1 MSSAQ
6 TEKQAQWRACSP
18 ERLFRWLYRAKARE
32 RGKAK
37 VSRAAL
43 RVQSGSIAGEDRK
56 RNDMKTR
63 IIGTGSCLPKTVVTN
78 DDLSK
83 YMDTSDE
90 WISSRTGIRERHL
103 AVEETTASMSIEAAK
118 RAMENANVTAA
129 EIDLIILGT
138 VSGDFVTP
146 ACACEVQ
153 AAIGADRAVAFDI
166 NAACSGFMF
175 ALNIA
180 NAYIQAG
187 LYRTA
192 LILGAETLSK
202 IVDWEDRSTCVLFG
216 DGAGAAVVRGDENCG
231 MLSFDQGSDGAK
243 GDVLACPGRANNNP
257 LIKADQTLRYVHMD
271 GQEVY
276 KFAVTTVPAS
286 LQKTIEAAGLTPS
299 DIDYFALHQAN
310 IRIIQSVSKR
320 LHVSDDKFPISLDHC
335 GNISA
340 ASVPILLD
348 EMNRKGL
355 LKPGMKVALS
365 GFGGGLTWAS
375 AVIEW

>member
-1 MSSAQ
+1 
-6 TEKQAQWRACSP
+6 
-18 ERLFRWLYRAKARE
+18 
-32 RGKAK
+32 
-37 VSRAAL
+37 
-43 RVQSGSIAGEDRK
+43 
-56 RNDMKTR
+56 MKTR
-63 IIGTGSCLPKTVVTN
+63 IIGTGSCLPGTVVTN

-83 YMDTSDE
+83 VMDTSDE

-103 AVEETTASMSIEAAK
+103 VKEETTASMSVEAAK
-118 RAMENANVTAA
+118 RAMKDAGVAA
-129 EIDLIILGT
+129 EEIDLIILGT
-138 VSGDFVTP
+138 VSADFVTP

-153 AAIGADRAVAFDI
+153 AAIGAANAVAFDI
-166 NAACSGFMF
+166 NAACAGFMF

-187 LYRTA
+187 IYRTA

-216 DGAGAAVVRGDENCG
+216 DGAGAAVVRGDEQYG
-231 MLSFDQGSDGAK
+231 LLAFDQGSDGTK
-243 GDVLACPGRANNNP
+243 GDVLACLGRTNNNP
-257 LIKADQTLRYVHMD
+257 LIQTDQRLKFVHMD

-286 LQKTIEAAGLTPS
+286 LQKTIEAAGLTPK

-310 IRIIQSVSKR
+310 IRILQSVSKR
-320 LHVSDDKFPISLDHC
+320 LHIEEDKFPISLDHC

-375 AVIEW
+375 AVLEW

>member
-1 MSSAQ
+1 M
-6 TEKQAQWRACSP
+6 
-18 ERLFRWLYRAKARE
+18 
-32 RGKAK
+32 
-37 VSRAAL
+37 
-43 RVQSGSIAGEDRK
+43 I
-56 RNDMKTR
+56 KTR
-63 IIGTGSCLPKTVVTN
+63 IIGTGSCLPEAVVTN
-78 DDLSK
+78 DDLAK
-83 YMDTSDE
+83 IMDTSDE
-90 WISSRTGIRERHL
+90 WISSRTGIKKRHL
-103 AVEETTASMSIEAAK
+103 AKEETTAGMSVEAAR
-118 RAMENANVTAA
+118 RALENAGVTA
-129 EIDLIILGT
+129 EELDLIILGT
-138 VSGDFVTP
+138 VSADYVTP

-153 AAIGADRAVAFDI
+153 AALGAKNAVAFDI

-202 IVDWEDRSTCVLFG
+202 IVDWNDRSTCVLFG
-216 DGAGAAVVRGDENCG
+216 DGAGAAVVRGDEQYG
-231 MLSFDQGSDGAK
+231 MLAFDQGSDGTK
-243 GDVLACPGRANNNP
+243 GDVLACLGRTNNNP
-257 LIKADQTLRYVHMD
+257 LVKNDQETAYVHMD

-286 LQKTIEAAGLTPS
+286 LQKTIEAAGLAPE
-299 DIDYFALHQAN
+299 DIDYYALHQAN

-320 LHVSDDKFPISLDHC
+320 LHISEDKFPISLDHC

-348 EMNRKGL
+348 EMNRNGL
-355 LKPGMKVALS
+355 LKPGTKIAMS

-375 AVIEW
+375 AVLEW

>member
-1 MSSAQ
+1 
-6 TEKQAQWRACSP
+6 
-18 ERLFRWLYRAKARE
+18 
-32 RGKAK
+32 
-37 VSRAAL
+37 
-43 RVQSGSIAGEDRK
+43 
-56 RNDMKTR
+56 MKTR

-118 RAMENANVTAA
+118 RAMENANVAAA

-257 LIKADQTLRYVHMD
+257 LVKADRTPRYVHMD
-271 GQEVY
+271 GQEV
-276 KFAVTTVPAS
+276 
-286 LQKTIEAAGLTPS
+286 
-299 DIDYFALHQAN
+299 
-310 IRIIQSVSKR
+310 
-320 LHVSDDKFPISLDHC
+320 
-335 GNISA
+335 
-340 ASVPILLD
+340 
-348 EMNRKGL
+348 
-355 LKPGMKVALS
+355 
-365 GFGGGLTWAS
+365 
-375 AVIEW
+375 